1 MFIRA
6 FIYSN
11 SKDEAQNIFES
22 IIESVKDSI
31 KNKEYIENKKY
42 GYELE
47 KVKCMDM
54 FPNTPHVETI
64 VKLIKK

>member
-31 KNKEYIENKKY
+31 KNKEYIIIN
-42 GYELE
+42 
-47 KVKCMDM
+47 VK
-54 FPNTPHVETI
+54 I
-64 VKLIKK
+64 VSFFIDKFLSKIIKSPIIKKNIFIS